1 MTTVGTFRDQ
11 RAAHRWRGRWHVGG
25 ALGGVVVVAFG
36 VGGCADAEA
45 EGAVAERKA
54 FAFAGETLTID
65 AEDSAVDI
73 VPADVGSVEV
83 ERRVDGWVF
92 IGKGPD
98 PVWEM
103 REGTLKLGVSCKA
116 VASDCEARHA
126 VKVPRGVAVT
136 VRGDNGEVTASGF
149 DTALALRSDNG
160 RVTVRDSSGPLEL
173 VSDNGEIVGER
184 LAARAVS
191 ADSDNGEVR
200 LGFAVVPDLVD
211 SSSANGETVIELP
224 GSGAYR
230 VTASAGNGDAKV
242 EVREDP
248 RSGHVIK
255 ARSDNGDVVVRGTT

>member
-1 MTTVGTFRDQ
+1 M
-11 RAAHRWRGRWHVGG
+11 AL

-45 EGAVAERKA
+45 EGAVVERKA
-54 FAFAGETLTID
+54 FAFNGETLTIE
-65 AEDSAVDI
+65 AGDSAVDI
-73 VPADVGSVEV
+73 VPADVRSVEV

-92 IGKGPD
+92 LGEGPE
-98 PVWEM
+98 PVWEL
-103 REGTLKLGVSCKA
+103 RDGTLELGVSCEA

-136 VRGDNGEVTASGF
+136 VRGDNGDVTASGF

-184 LAARAVS
+184 ITAKAVS

-230 VTASAGNGDAKV
+230 VTASAGNGSAKV
-242 EVREDP
+242 DVREDP
-248 RSGHVIK
+248 QSRHVIK
-255 ARSDNGDVVVRGTT
+255 ARSDNGDIVVRGTT